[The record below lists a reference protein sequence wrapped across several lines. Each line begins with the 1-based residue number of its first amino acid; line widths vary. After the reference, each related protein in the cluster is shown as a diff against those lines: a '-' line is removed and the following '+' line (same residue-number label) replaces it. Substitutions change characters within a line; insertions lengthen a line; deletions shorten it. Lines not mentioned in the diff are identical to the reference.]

1 MDSNRYKNISKIAV
15 RDYVSPKIRAYIPT
29 LNENDYS
36 NGYIRRYFVQKIN
49 DKSSPIYEVS
59 EKEYSRVLTKPLYN
73 GVTVKW
79 RISGPISETFTNSVF
94 DKGVKESNRI
104 AISLV
109 SDKMPN
115 LKFYLPNLLQFH
127 K

>member
-1 MDSNRYKNISKIAV
+1 MCPAIKFANNRT
-15 RDYVSPKIRAYIPT
+15 PKLIG
-29 LNENDYS
+29 L
-36 NGYIRRYFVQKIN
+36 KIN

-59 EKEYSRVLTKPLYN
+59 EKEYSRILTKPLYD

-79 RISGPISETFTNSVF
+79 RITGPISETFVNSVI
-94 DKGVKESNRI
+94 DKGVRESNRI

-109 SDKMPN
+109 IDKIPN